1 MTFKFLKEEHIDNK
15 TILTFATDRGVFS
28 GTAILKEGEKINSK
42 YVAYQ
47 IAESKAYRA
56 YLEDKLKEY
65 MIQKKT
71 YEYIIN
77 AIESKKEF
85 YEKDTE
91 YICIM
96 KNYKYLLYLIE
107 DIKVSIEALSY
118 YIKYTSDSTNTMK
131 NRAEQYMEYVNK
143 RRKAKEDFIELE
155 KKIKEKEE
163 CN

>member
-15 TILTFATDRGVFS
+15 TILTFATDRGIFS
-28 GTAILKEGEKINSK
+28 GTATLQEGEQIDSK

-47 IAESKAYRA
+47 IAESKAHRA
-56 YLEDKLKEY
+56 YFEDKLKEY

-96 KNYKYLLYLIE
+96 KNYKYLLRLIE
-107 DIKVSIEALSY
+107 DTKVSIGALTI
-118 YIKYTSDSTNTMK
+118 YIQYTSNSINAIKSRT
-131 NRAEQYMEYVNK
+131 EQYMEYINK
-143 RRKAKEDFIELE
+143 KKKAKDDFMELE
-155 KKIKEKEE
+155 KKIKEGM
-163 CN
+163 

>member
-15 TILTFATDRGVFS
+15 TILTFATDRGIFS
-28 GTAILKEGEKINSK
+28 GTATLKEGEKINSK

-47 IAESKAYRA
+47 IAESKAHRA
-56 YLEDKLKEY
+56 YFEDQLKEY
-65 MIQKKT
+65 IIQKKT

-96 KNYKYLLYLIE
+96 KNYKHLLRLIE
-107 DIKVSIEALSY
+107 DIKVSIGALTI
-118 YIKYTSDSTNTMK
+118 YIKYTSSNSINAMK
-131 NRAEQYMEYVNK
+131 SRTEQYMEYINK
-143 RRKAKEDFIELE
+143 RRKAKDDFMELE
-155 KKIKEKEE
+155 KKIKGGV
-163 CN
+163 

>member
-15 TILTFATDRGVFS
+15 TILTFATDRGIFS
-28 GTAILKEGEKINSK
+28 GTATLKEGEQINSK

-47 IAESKAYRA
+47 IAESKAHRA
-56 YLEDKLKEY
+56 YFEDKLKEY

-77 AIESKKEF
+77 TIESKKEF

-96 KNYKYLLYLIE
+96 KNYKYLLRLIE
-107 DIKVSIEALSY
+107 DIKVSIEALTI
-118 YIKYTSDSTNTMK
+118 YIKYTSSNSINTMK
-131 NRAEQYMEYVNK
+131 SRTEQYMEYINK
-143 RRKAKEDFIELE
+143 RRKAKDDFMELE
-155 KKIKEKEE
+155 KKIKEGM
-163 CN
+163 

>member
-15 TILTFATDRGVFS
+15 TILTFATDRGIFS
-28 GTAILKEGEKINSK
+28 GTATLQEGEQINSK

-47 IAESKAYRA
+47 IAESKAHRA
-56 YLEDKLKEY
+56 YFEDKLKEY
-65 MIQKKT
+65 IIQKKT

-96 KNYKYLLYLIE
+96 KNYKYLLRLIE
-107 DIKVSIEALSY
+107 DIKVSIEALTI
-118 YIKYTSDSTNTMK
+118 YIKYTSSNSINTMK
-131 NRAEQYMEYVNK
+131 SRTEQYMEYINK
-143 RRKAKEDFIELE
+143 KKKAKDDFMELE
-155 KKIKEKEE
+155 KKIKEGL
-163 CN
+163 

>member
-15 TILTFATDRGVFS
+15 TILTFATDRGIFS
-28 GTAILKEGEKINSK
+28 GTATLQEGEQINSK
-42 YVAYQ
+42 YIAYE
-47 IAESKAYRA
+47 IAESKAHRA
-56 YLEDKLKEY
+56 YFEDKLKEY

-96 KNYKYLLYLIE
+96 KNYKYLLHLID
-107 DIKVSIEALSY
+107 DIKVSIKAVDY
-118 YIKYTSDSTNTMK
+118 YIQHTNNINAMK
-131 NRAEQYMEYVNK
+131 SRTEQYMEYIDK
-143 RRKAKEDFIELE
+143 KIKAKDDFMELE
-155 KKIKEKEE
+155 KKIKEGL
-163 CN
+163 

>member
-15 TILTFATDRGVFS
+15 TILYFATDRGIFS
-28 GTAILKEGEKINSK
+28 GTAALQEGEEIDSK

-47 IAESKAYRA
+47 IAESKAHRA

-96 KNYKYLLYLIE
+96 KNYKYLLHLIE
-107 DIKVSIEALSY
+107 DIKVSIEALNR
-118 YIKYTSDSTNTMK
+118 YIKYTSDSTNAMK
-131 NRAEQYMEYVNK
+131 SRVEQYMEYVNK
-143 RRKAKEDFIELE
+143 KRKAKEDFIELE
-155 KKIKEKEE
+155 KKIKEEE

>member
-15 TILTFATDRGVFS
+15 TILTFATDRGIFS
-28 GTAILKEGEKINSK
+28 GTATLKEGEKINSK

-47 IAESKAYRA
+47 IAESKARRA
-56 YLEDKLKEY
+56 YFEDKLKEY

-77 AIESKKEF
+77 TIESKKEF

-96 KNYKYLLYLIE
+96 KNYKHLLRLIE
-107 DIKVSIEALSY
+107 DIKVSIGALTI
-118 YIKYTSDSTNTMK
+118 YIKYTSSNSINAMK
-131 NRAEQYMEYVNK
+131 SRTEQYMEYINK
-143 RRKAKEDFIELE
+143 RRKAKDDFMELE
-155 KKIKEKEE
+155 KKIKGGV
-163 CN
+163 

>member
-15 TILTFATDRGVFS
+15 TILTFATDRGIFS
-28 GTAILKEGEKINSK
+28 GTATLKEGEKINSK

-47 IAESKAYRA
+47 IAESKAHRA
-56 YLEDKLKEY
+56 YFEDKLKEY

-96 KNYKYLLYLIE
+96 KNYKYLLHLID
-107 DIKVSIEALSY
+107 DIKTSIKAVDY
-118 YIKYTSDSTNTMK
+118 YIQHTSNSINAMK
-131 NRAEQYMEYVNK
+131 NRTEQYMEYINK
-143 RRKAKEDFIELE
+143 RKKAKDDFIELE
-155 KKIKEKEE
+155 KKIKEGI
-163 CN
+163 

>member
-15 TILTFATDRGVFS
+15 TILTFATDRGIFS
-28 GTAILKEGEKINSK
+28 GTATLQEGEQINSK

-47 IAESKAYRA
+47 IAESKAHRA
-56 YLEDKLKEY
+56 YFEDKLKEY

-96 KNYKYLLYLIE
+96 KNYKYLLRLIE
-107 DIKVSIEALSY
+107 DIKVSIGALTI
-118 YIKYTSDSTNTMK
+118 YIKYTSNSTNIMK
-131 NRAEQYMEYVNK
+131 TRTEQYMEHINNK
-143 RRKAKEDFIELE
+143 KKAKEDFIKLA
-155 KKIKEKEE
+155 KKIKEE
-163 CN
+163 CE